1 LLLQGI
7 KLSQTSALSLQ
18 VLQQPEQNLDAQSP
32 KLKPKAK
39 EEEEE
44 EALTQQL
51 SSTKLHCCSET
62 LIFVLNFSHYSHI
75 YHIYIYIF

>member
-1 LLLQGI
+1 
-7 KLSQTSALSLQ
+7 
-18 VLQQPEQNLDAQSP
+18 LDAKAQ
-32 KLKPKAK
+32 KAK
-39 EEEEE
+39 AKAKEEEE

-75 YHIYIYIF
+75 YHIYIYIFFNFNFFF

>member
-62 LIFVLNFSHYSHI
+62 LIFVLNFSHY
-75 YHIYIYIF
+75 IYIFLIF